1 MLDALKKLFGFGPR
15 VDYKELIKQGAQ
27 IIDVRTPGEF
37 KNGHNKGAINLP
49 LQTISRDLAKLN
61 KQKTYITCCASG
73 MRSRQAKNF
82 LIAQGFEHVHN
93 GGSWTSLT

>member
-1 MLDALKKLFGFGPR
+1 MLNLVKKVFGLGPG
-15 VDYKELIKQGAQ
+15 VNYKELIAQGAQ

-37 KNGHNKGAINLP
+37 KQGHTQGAINVP
-49 LQTISRDLAKLN
+49 LQSISHELGKLN

-82 LIAQGFEHVHN
+82 LLAQGFEHVHN
-93 GGSWTSLT
+93 GGSWASLT